1 MDRSLNST
9 PVASR
14 THIGFFGRMN
24 AGKSSLI
31 NALADQ
37 SVSIVSQ
44 QPGTTTD
51 VVKKTMEIHGIGPC
65 VLLDTA
71 GFDDESVLGNQRTA
85 ASYKASQSC
94 DIAVLVMADAKD
106 LSMEEAWIRRFREK
120 RIPVVAV
127 LTHADLR
134 DEQENE
140 DLCRKIEE
148 QIHLKPIPVSSLG
161 SGTGRE
167 DPDGLYETQAPE
179 DGPAGAMLADRDHP
193 GIDMLKA
200 ALVSGAS
207 RTEEKP
213 FIMGNL
219 VREGDVVLLI
229 MPQDPQA
236 PQGRLILPEVQT
248 IRECLDRHCIAVC
261 AQPEDMERALTA
273 LGKAPDLII
282 TDSQVFDEVYAKK
295 PEGSKL
301 TSFSVLF
308 AGYKGDIAYYLDS
321 VNKIGEL
328 TEDSRILIAEC
339 CTHAPLDEDIGRVK
353 IPAMLRKRIGPG
365 LTVDVTAG
373 NDFPEEA
380 GDYDLIIQCGGCMLN
395 RRAVCSR
402 IDRARQA
409 GVPMTNYGITI
420 AYLKGILDKV
430 ETGR

>member
-1 MDRSLNST
+1 
-9 PVASR
+9 
-14 THIGFFGRMN
+14 
-24 AGKSSLI
+24 
-31 NALADQ
+31 
-37 SVSIVSQ
+37 
-44 QPGTTTD
+44 
-51 VVKKTMEIHGIGPC
+51 
-65 VLLDTA
+65 
-71 GFDDESVLGNQRTA
+71 
-85 ASYKASQSC
+85 
-94 DIAVLVMADAKD
+94 
-106 LSMEEAWIRRFREK
+106 
-120 RIPVVAV
+120 
-127 LTHADLR
+127 
-134 DEQENE
+134 
-140 DLCRKIEE
+140 
-148 QIHLKPIPVSSLG
+148 
-161 SGTGRE
+161 
-167 DPDGLYETQAPE
+167 
-179 DGPAGAMLADRDHP
+179 
-193 GIDMLKA
+193 
-200 ALVSGAS
+200 
-207 RTEEKP
+207 
-213 FIMGNL
+213 
-219 VREGDVVLLI
+219 
-229 MPQDPQA
+229 
-236 PQGRLILPEVQT
+236 
-248 IRECLDRHCIAVC
+248 
-261 AQPEDMERALTA
+261 MERALAA

-409 GVPMTNYGITI
+409 GVPLTNYGITL